1 MMTIPVWAVVAAV
14 AVAVALYVRLLLHYR
29 RNTRKVAL
37 MFDAIDNNDL
47 SFVFN
52 TSGVPTDDALLNRSL
67 NRIKLVL
74 AHARDEAVER
84 EKYYEQIMDAAGT
97 GLLVTDA
104 AGHILQHNH
113 AATVLLQRQVLTH
126 LDQVLTHLDQV
137 RSRLDDGTLS
147 LRETYTTLRGE
158 RVRIIA
164 VSDINSELAN
174 REVDSWIKLIRVLTH
189 EIMNTIT
196 PITSLSQTLLCK
208 ATGEQREGLETISRT
223 GSELMAFVDNYRRF
237 THVPQPQPKLFYVKP
252 FAERMARLAPCEVG
266 VNVCPADLL
275 VYADEGLMARVM
287 SNLLKNAAEAVCAA
301 DEVHGSQGRKVWIDA
316 YTGSDDSVVMDVC
329 DNAGI
334 IDADTAQHVFVPF
347 FTTKP
352 GGNGIGLPL
361 ARQIMR
367 VSGGTLSLV
376 QDAKRDT
383 VVFRMKI

>member
-1 MMTIPVWAVVAAV
+1 MTIPVWAVVAAV

-47 SFVFN
+47 SFAFH

-113 AATVLLQRQVLTH
+113 AATVLLQR
-126 LDQVLTHLDQV
+126 QVLTHLDQV

-223 GSELMAFVDNYRRF
+223 GCELMAFVDNYRRF

-252 FAERMARLAPCEVG
+252 FAERMARLAPCEVE

-301 DEVHGSQGRKVWIDA
+301 DEEHGSQGRKVWIDA

>member
-47 SFVFN
+47 SFAFN
-52 TSGVPTDDALLNRSL
+52 TSGVPIDDALLNRSL

-113 AATVLLQRQVLTH
+113 AATVLLQR
-126 LDQVLTHLDQV
+126 QVLTHLDQV

-252 FAERMARLAPCEVG
+252 FAERMARLAPCEVE

-347 FTTKP
+347 FTTKA

>member
-47 SFVFN
+47 SFAFH

-97 GLLVTDA
+97 GLLVIDA

-113 AATVLLQRQVLTH
+113 AATVLLQR
-126 LDQVLTHLDQV
+126 QVLTHLDQV

-252 FAERMARLAPCEVG
+252 FAERMARLAPCEVE

>member
-47 SFVFN
+47 SFAFN

-126 LDQVLTHLDQV
+126 LDQV

-164 VSDINSELAN
+164 VSDINGELAN

-252 FAERMARLAPCEVG
+252 FAERMARLAPCEVE

-301 DEVHGSQGRKVWIDA
+301 DEEHGSQGRKVWIDA

-347 FTTKP
+347 FTTKH

-376 QDAKRDT
+376 QDAKRDM

>member
-47 SFVFN
+47 SFAFH

-113 AATVLLQRQVLTH
+113 AATVLLQR
-126 LDQVLTHLDQV
+126 QVLTHLDQV

-208 ATGEQREGLETISRT
+208 ASGEQREGLETISRT

-252 FAERMARLAPCEVG
+252 FAERMARLAPCEVE

-301 DEVHGSQGRKVWIDA
+301 DEEHGSQGRKVWIDA

-376 QDAKRDT
+376 QDAKRDM

>member
-1 MMTIPVWAVVAAV
+1 MTIPVWAVVAAV

-47 SFVFN
+47 SFAFN

-113 AATVLLQRQVLTH
+113 AATVLLQR
-126 LDQVLTHLDQV
+126 QVLTHLDQV

-252 FAERMARLAPCEVG
+252 FAERMARLAPCEVE

-301 DEVHGSQGRKVWIDA
+301 DEVHGSQGRKVWIGA

-376 QDAKRDT
+376 QDAKRDM

>member
-29 RNTRKVAL
+29 RNTRKVAF

-47 SFVFN
+47 SFAFN

-113 AATVLLQRQVLTH
+113 AATVLLQR
-126 LDQVLTHLDQV
+126 QVLTHLDQV

-208 ATGEQREGLETISRT
+208 ATGELREGLETISRT

-252 FAERMARLAPCEVG
+252 FAERMARLAPCEVE

-301 DEVHGSQGRKVWIDA
+301 DEVHGAQGRKVWIDA

>member
-1 MMTIPVWAVVAAV
+1 MTIPVWAVVAAV

-47 SFVFN
+47 SFAFH

-126 LDQVLTHLDQV
+126 LDQV

-164 VSDINSELAN
+164 VSDINSDLAN

-347 FTTKP
+347 FTTKA

>member
-47 SFVFN
+47 SFAFN

-113 AATVLLQRQVLTH
+113 AATVLLQR
-126 LDQVLTHLDQV
+126 QVLTHLDQV

-252 FAERMARLAPCEVG
+252 FAERMARLAPCEVE

-376 QDAKRDT
+376 QDAKRDM

>member
-1 MMTIPVWAVVAAV
+1 MTIPVWAVVAAV

-29 RNTRKVAL
+29 RNTRKVAF

-47 SFVFN
+47 SFAFN

-126 LDQVLTHLDQV
+126 LDQV

-196 PITSLSQTLLCK
+196 PITSLSQTLLYK

-237 THVPQPQPKLFYVKP
+237 THVPQPQPELFYVKP
-252 FAERMARLAPCEVG
+252 FAERMARLAPCEVE

-301 DEVHGSQGRKVWIDA
+301 DEEHGSQGRKVWIDA

>member
-1 MMTIPVWAVVAAV
+1 MTIPVWAVVAAV

-29 RNTRKVAL
+29 RNTRKVAF

-47 SFVFN
+47 SFAFN

-126 LDQVLTHLDQV
+126 LDQV

-196 PITSLSQTLLCK
+196 PITSLSQTLLRN

-252 FAERMARLAPCEVG
+252 FAERMARLAPCEVE

-287 SNLLKNAAEAVCAA
+287 SNLLKNAAEAMDAA
-301 DEVHGSQGRKVWIDA
+301 DEVHGSHGRKVWIDA

>member
-1 MMTIPVWAVVAAV
+1 MTIPVWAVVAAV

-29 RNTRKVAL
+29 RNTRKVAF

-47 SFVFN
+47 SFAFN

-126 LDQVLTHLDQV
+126 LDQV

-196 PITSLSQTLLCK
+196 PITSLSQTLLRN

-252 FAERMARLAPCEVG
+252 FAERMARLAPCEVE

-287 SNLLKNAAEAVCAA
+287 SNLLKNAAEAVDGA
-301 DEVHGSQGRKVWIDA
+301 DEEHGLQGRKVWIDA

>member
-47 SFVFN
+47 SFAFH

-113 AATVLLQRQVLTH
+113 AATVLLQR
-126 LDQVLTHLDQV
+126 QVLTHLDQV

-252 FAERMARLAPCEVG
+252 FAERMARLAPCEVE

>member
-1 MMTIPVWAVVAAV
+1 MTIPVWAVMAAV

-29 RNTRKVAL
+29 RNTRKVAF

-47 SFVFN
+47 SFAFN

-126 LDQVLTHLDQV
+126 LDQV

-196 PITSLSQTLLCK
+196 PITSLSQTLLRN

-237 THVPQPQPKLFYVKP
+237 THVPQPQPELFYVKP
-252 FAERMARLAPCEVG
+252 FAERMARLAPCEVE

-287 SNLLKNAAEAVCAA
+287 SNLLKNAAEAMDAA
-301 DEVHGSQGRKVWIDA
+301 DEVHESQGRKVWIDA

-347 FTTKP
+347 FTTKA

>member
-29 RNTRKVAL
+29 RNTRKVAF

-47 SFVFN
+47 SFAFH

-113 AATVLLQRQVLTH
+113 AATVLLQR
-126 LDQVLTHLDQV
+126 QVLTHLDQV

-252 FAERMARLAPCEVG
+252 FAERMARLAPCEVE

>member
-29 RNTRKVAL
+29 RNTRKVAF

-47 SFVFN
+47 SFAFN

-113 AATVLLQRQVLTH
+113 AATVLLQR
-126 LDQVLTHLDQV
+126 QVLTHLDQV

-252 FAERMARLAPCEVG
+252 FAERMARLAPCEVE

-301 DEVHGSQGRKVWIDA
+301 DEEHGSQGRKVWIDA

>member
-47 SFVFN
+47 SFAFH

-113 AATVLLQRQVLTH
+113 AATVLLQR
-126 LDQVLTHLDQV
+126 QVLTHLDQV

-252 FAERMARLAPCEVG
+252 FAERMARLAPCEVE

-347 FTTKP
+347 FTTKA

>member
-1 MMTIPVWAVVAAV
+1 MTIPVWAVVAAV

-29 RNTRKVAL
+29 RNTRKVAF

-47 SFVFN
+47 SFAFN
-52 TSGVPTDDALLNRSL
+52 TSGVPTDDALLNWSL

-113 AATVLLQRQVLTH
+113 AATVLLQR
-126 LDQVLTHLDQV
+126 QVLTHLDQV

-252 FAERMARLAPCEVG
+252 FAERMARLAPCEVE

-301 DEVHGSQGRKVWIDA
+301 DEEHGSQGRKVWIDA

>member
-1 MMTIPVWAVVAAV
+1 MTIPVWAVVAAV

>member
-1 MMTIPVWAVVAAV
+1 MMTIPVWTVVAAV
-14 AVAVALYVRLLLHYR
+14 AVVVALYVRLLLHYR
-29 RNTRKVAL
+29 RNTRKVAF

-47 SFVFN
+47 SFAFN
-52 TSGVPTDDALLNRSL
+52 TSGVPIDDALLNRSL

-113 AATVLLQRQVLTH
+113 AATVLLQR
-126 LDQVLTHLDQV
+126 QVLTHLDQV

-196 PITSLSQTLLCK
+196 PITSLSQTLLRN

-237 THVPQPQPKLFYVKP
+237 THVPQPQPELFYVKP
-252 FAERMARLAPCEVG
+252 FAERMARLAPCEVE

-287 SNLLKNAAEAVCAA
+287 SNLLKNAAEAMDAA

-347 FTTKP
+347 FTTKA

>member
-1 MMTIPVWAVVAAV
+1 MTIPVWAVVAAV

-47 SFVFN
+47 SFAFH

-84 EKYYEQIMDAAGT
+84 GKYYEQIMDAAGT

-113 AATVLLQRQVLTH
+113 AATVLLQR
-126 LDQVLTHLDQV
+126 QVLTHLDQV

-252 FAERMARLAPCEVG
+252 FAERMARLAPCEVE

-301 DEVHGSQGRKVWIDA
+301 DEEHGSQGRKVWIDA

>member
-29 RNTRKVAL
+29 RNTRKVAF

-47 SFVFN
+47 SFAFN
-52 TSGVPTDDALLNRSL
+52 TSGVPTDDVLLNRSL

-113 AATVLLQRQVLTH
+113 AATVLLQR
-126 LDQVLTHLDQV
+126 QVLTHLDQV

-196 PITSLSQTLLCK
+196 PITSLSQTLLRN

-237 THVPQPQPKLFYVKP
+237 THVPQPQPELFYVKP
-252 FAERMARLAPCEVG
+252 FAERMARLAPCEVE

-287 SNLLKNAAEAVCAA
+287 SNLLKNAAEAMDAA
-301 DEVHGSQGRKVWIDA
+301 DEVHGSHGRKVWIDA

>member
-29 RNTRKVAL
+29 RNTRKVAF

-47 SFVFN
+47 SFAFN
-52 TSGVPTDDALLNRSL
+52 TSGVPTDDALLNWSL

-113 AATVLLQRQVLTH
+113 AATVLLQR
-126 LDQVLTHLDQV
+126 QVLTHLDQV

-208 ATGEQREGLETISRT
+208 ATGELREGLETISRT

-252 FAERMARLAPCEVG
+252 FAERMARLAPCEVE

>member
-29 RNTRKVAL
+29 RNTRKVAF

-47 SFVFN
+47 SFAFN

-97 GLLVTDA
+97 GLLVIDA

-113 AATVLLQRQVLTH
+113 AATVLLQR
-126 LDQVLTHLDQV
+126 QVLTHLDQV

-252 FAERMARLAPCEVG
+252 FAERMARLAPCEVE

-301 DEVHGSQGRKVWIDA
+301 DEEHGSQGRKVWIDA

>member
-1 MMTIPVWAVVAAV
+1 MTIPVWAVVAAV

-47 SFVFN
+47 SFAFH

-97 GLLVTDA
+97 GLLVIDA

-113 AATVLLQRQVLTH
+113 AATVLLQR
-126 LDQVLTHLDQV
+126 QVLTHLDQV

-252 FAERMARLAPCEVG
+252 FAERMARLAPCEVE

-301 DEVHGSQGRKVWIDA
+301 DEEHRSQGRKVWIDA

-376 QDAKRDT
+376 QDAKRDM

>member
-1 MMTIPVWAVVAAV
+1 MTIPVWAVVAAV

-47 SFVFN
+47 SFAFH

-113 AATVLLQRQVLTH
+113 AATVLLQR
-126 LDQVLTHLDQV
+126 QVLTHLDQV

-347 FTTKP
+347 FTTKA

>member
-29 RNTRKVAL
+29 RNTRKVAF

-47 SFVFN
+47 SFAFN

-113 AATVLLQRQVLTH
+113 AATVLLQR
-126 LDQVLTHLDQV
+126 QVLTHLDQV

-252 FAERMARLAPCEVG
+252 FAERMARLAPCEVE

-287 SNLLKNAAEAVCAA
+287 SNLLKNAAEATDAA

>member
-1 MMTIPVWAVVAAV
+1 MTIPVWAVVAAV

-47 SFVFN
+47 SFSFN

-126 LDQVLTHLDQV
+126 LDQVH
-137 RSRLDDGTLS
+137 SRLDDGTLS

-252 FAERMARLAPCEVG
+252 FAERMARLAPCEVE

>member
-1 MMTIPVWAVVAAV
+1 MTIPVWAVVAAV

-47 SFVFN
+47 SFAFH

-113 AATVLLQRQVLTH
+113 AATVLLQR
-126 LDQVLTHLDQV
+126 QVLTHLDQV

-208 ATGEQREGLETISRT
+208 ATGELREGLETISRT

-252 FAERMARLAPCEVG
+252 FAERMARLAPCEVE

-376 QDAKRDT
+376 QDAKRDM

>member
-47 SFVFN
+47 SFAFH

-113 AATVLLQRQVLTH
+113 AATVLLQR
-126 LDQVLTHLDQV
+126 QVLTHLDQV

-252 FAERMARLAPCEVG
+252 FAERMARLAPCEVE

-301 DEVHGSQGRKVWIDA
+301 DEVHGSQVRKVGIDA

-347 FTTKP
+347 FTTKA

>member
-1 MMTIPVWAVVAAV
+1 MTIPVWAVVAAV

-29 RNTRKVAL
+29 RNTRKVAF

-47 SFVFN
+47 SFAFN

-113 AATVLLQRQVLTH
+113 AATVLLQR
-126 LDQVLTHLDQV
+126 QVLTHLDQV

-252 FAERMARLAPCEVG
+252 FAERMARLAPCEVE

-301 DEVHGSQGRKVWIDA
+301 DEEHGSQGRKVWIDA

>member
-29 RNTRKVAL
+29 RNTRKVAF

-47 SFVFN
+47 SFAFN

-126 LDQVLTHLDQV
+126 LDQV

-196 PITSLSQTLLCK
+196 PITSLSQTLLRN

-252 FAERMARLAPCEVG
+252 FAERMARLAPCEVE

-287 SNLLKNAAEAVCAA
+287 SNLLRNAAEAMDAA

-376 QDAKRDT
+376 QDAKRDM

>member
-14 AVAVALYVRLLLHYR
+14 AVAVTLYVRLLLHYR
-29 RNTRKVAL
+29 RNTRKVAF

-47 SFVFN
+47 SFAFH
-52 TSGVPTDDALLNRSL
+52 TSCVPTDDALLNRSL

-113 AATVLLQRQVLTH
+113 AATVLLQR
-126 LDQVLTHLDQV
+126 QVLTHLDQV

-196 PITSLSQTLLCK
+196 PITSLSQTLLRN

-237 THVPQPQPKLFYVKP
+237 THVPQPQPELFYVKP
-252 FAERMARLAPCEVG
+252 FAERMARLAPCEVE

-287 SNLLKNAAEAVCAA
+287 SNLLKNAAEAVDAA

>member
-1 MMTIPVWAVVAAV
+1 MTIPVWAVVAAV

-47 SFVFN
+47 SFAFN

-113 AATVLLQRQVLTH
+113 AATVLLQR
-126 LDQVLTHLDQV
+126 QVLTHLDQV

-252 FAERMARLAPCEVG
+252 FAERMARLAPCEVE

-347 FTTKP
+347 FTTKA

>member
-1 MMTIPVWAVVAAV
+1 MTIPVWAVVAAV

-47 SFVFN
+47 SFAFN
-52 TSGVPTDDALLNRSL
+52 TSGVPTDDTLLNRSL

-113 AATVLLQRQVLTH
+113 AATVLLQR
-126 LDQVLTHLDQV
+126 QVLTHLDQV

-252 FAERMARLAPCEVG
+252 FAERMARLAPCEVE

-383 VVFRMKI
+383 VVLRMKI

>member
-47 SFVFN
+47 SFAFH

-113 AATVLLQRQVLTH
+113 AATVLLQR
-126 LDQVLTHLDQV
+126 QVLTHLDQV

-208 ATGEQREGLETISRT
+208 ATGELREGLETISRT

-252 FAERMARLAPCEVG
+252 FAERMARLAPCEVE

-301 DEVHGSQGRKVWIDA
+301 DEVHGSQGCKVWIDA
-316 YTGSDDSVVMDVC
+316 YTGCDDSVVMDVC

-352 GGNGIGLPL
+352 GGNGIGLPR

>member
-47 SFVFN
+47 SFAFH

-113 AATVLLQRQVLTH
+113 AATVLLQR
-126 LDQVLTHLDQV
+126 QVLTHLDQV

-252 FAERMARLAPCEVG
+252 FAERMARLAPCEVE

-376 QDAKRDT
+376 QDAKHDT

>member
-47 SFVFN
+47 SFAFN

-113 AATVLLQRQVLTH
+113 AATVLLQR
-126 LDQVLTHLDQV
+126 QVLTHLDQV

-252 FAERMARLAPCEVG
+252 FAERMARLAPCEVE

-301 DEVHGSQGRKVWIDA
+301 DEEHGSQGRKVWINA